1 MTVVKSIVA
10 CLALANMVYFLWI
23 HGLATSQETPTP
35 ARAATLK
42 LVAEAPPSAHPAAA
56 GSSSEE
62 TVADAAGAAGPAG
75 AQTAGLLTSVKR
87 CIAVGP
93 FRDVSEAAH
102 AAGTLRRAGYDPRQ
116 RVVNGE
122 VWAGLWV
129 YLSIPANGNS
139 GDQLLAK
146 LKGAG
151 IDDALQMPGPV
162 DGSVISLGLFS
173 EERRAQARI
182 AQLHA
187 LGLNPGI
194 AERKRT
200 GNLYWVDIDLK
211 PTDGLLN
218 PADFQGEAGRI
229 TRLEVKACPA
239 GDAPP

>member
-23 HGLATSQETPTP
+23 HGLASSQEAPPP

-42 LVAEAPPSAHPAAA
+42 LLSEAPPSAHPAA
-56 GSSSEE
+56 GGSSEE
-62 TVADAAGAAGPAG
+62 TVAAAAGAAGPAG
-75 AQTAGLLTSVKR
+75 AQSAGLLSAKR
-87 CIAVGP
+87 CITVGP

-116 RVVNGE
+116 RVVDGE

-162 DGSVISLGLFS
+162 DGPVISLGLFS

-182 AQLHA
+182 AQLHT

-194 AERKRT
+194 ADRKRT

-218 PADFQGEAGRI
+218 PADFQGEAGHI